1 MTEVYKS
8 LNHLNPEIMWEFVS
22 YKRINELRYQVLLG
36 IPYQVY
42 LITYAFNAVCFRTCL
57 LRYSSTGK
65 ISNPKTGT
73 FQSRNKVLEK

>member
-65 ISNPKTGT
+65 ISNPKNWN
-73 FQSRNKVLEK
+73 FSKPK